1 MHLVL
6 RKYISYMTASYS
18 ERIYIAPQGYEDER
32 IYCSAIGLG
41 AEKVILL
48 THTENEGDHRANRCR
63 EMVVQKL
70 EDNGIEIESV
80 DCDIFD
86 LKDSI
91 KAFMACIRG
100 TSQNADVIVNV
111 SSGSKITAISGMMAC
126 MFTEADP
133 LYVQPEGYGNRE
145 PMEPG
150 TEDRDAVSYG
160 IKDTLDL
167 PAYPVT
173 EPDYELI
180 QVLAYISDNQP
191 DSEIEGVLLQDIGQ
205 FLIDNELPAVESS
218 GTDNPQNIYP
228 LLNREIITPLHERAL
243 ITENRYD
250 KGTHIRTTPDGEEM
264 LELGRSLIGDKEDTA
279 NGG

>member
-1 MHLVL
+1 MHLIL
-6 RKYISYMTASYS
+6 HKFISYMTASYS

-32 IYCSAIGLG
+32 IYCSAIDLG
-41 AEKVILL
+41 AENVILL

-63 EMVVQKL
+63 EAVVQKL
-70 EDNGIEIESV
+70 EGEGIGIESV

-86 LKDSI
+86 LQDSI

-145 PMEPG
+145 TTEPG
-150 TEDRDAVSYG
+150 TGDRDAVSYG

-191 DSEIEGVLLQDIGQ
+191 NSEIEGVLLQDIGQ
-205 FLIDNELPAVESS
+205 FLLDNELPAVESS
-218 GTDNPQNIYP
+218 GTDDPHDIYP
-228 LLNREIITPLHERAL
+228 LLNREIITPLHKRAL

-250 KGTHIRTTPDGEEM
+250 KGTHIRTTQDGERM
-264 LELGRSLIGDKEDTA
+264 LELGRSLIGDEEDTTK
-279 NGG
+279 